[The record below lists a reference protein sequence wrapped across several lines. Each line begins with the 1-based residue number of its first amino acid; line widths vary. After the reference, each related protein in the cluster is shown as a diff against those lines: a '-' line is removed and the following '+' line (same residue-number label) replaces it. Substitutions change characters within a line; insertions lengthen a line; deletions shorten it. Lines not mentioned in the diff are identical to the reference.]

1 MTGINPMPRH
11 QAVGNILRTYKHLY
25 AREWSITDCEH
36 LAGEAYLSL
45 EALGV
50 GYDEI
55 VEALQIQR
63 RGEER

>member
-1 MTGINPMPRH
+1 MTGIPRH

-55 VEALQIQR
+55 VAALTAQR
-63 RGEER
+63 IGVEK